1 MSTRTLSPSLS
12 KELESKI
19 LSLENENKY
28 FHNLLHDLSP
38 TSGSSS
44 LEDATGQIGTSTP
57 RYFAAMDT
65 FIANPSNVSLGIL
78 SRMVETD
85 DTVLAA
91 CQLKSLMM
99 ISKIGEYQHP
109 DKKIAEFVRGFIQRM
124 EGPTWAESLE
134 SMSSSGGYGFSIS
147 EKIWGLNKQNQK
159 VPIRIKTYHPTT
171 IAFEV
176 DQYGD
181 VTPEGVIQFVIQDAQ
196 ISNPNNFFPYFQS
209 GFAVKNPFT
218 TPVDRITPYRIQFA
232 NTYGLVRIPKNKVIH
247 HVNNTFL
254 AFGSPYGKTSV
265 RTAHLAWQ
273 LKVFFMKQMGIAGK
287 RQASPFIHA
296 TAPLNGN
303 QVKIPQADGSVKM
316 MNAVDALT
324 EVLARR
330 ETDDSIVTGPAE
342 AGYVVNAIAAQ
353 SNLDQFLNV
362 IDHLNTYIFRS
373 FLLPSL
379 VMTAGESGSRALGD
393 KHFEIVDRI
402 SEADAQKFGLNIVNQ
417 LIRPAIEMNFG
428 EMDDYGHFAQRP
440 QSIDERVQLANMF
453 ASLASAGYMQ
463 PMNKTD
469 NEAVRS
475 NLHLN
480 DADASFFTQPSPN
493 MPGMSDDHDFTGDDE
508 EPGDETKNE
517 PKDEKP

>member
-1 MSTRTLSPSLS
+1 MSKR
-12 KELESKI
+12 I
-19 LSLENENKY
+19 LSASLEKHLEQKITSLEQENKY
-28 FHNLLHDLSP
+28 IQNLLHDLSP
-38 TSGSSS
+38 SSGASS

-57 RYFAAMDT
+57 RYFAAADT
-65 FIANPSNVSLGIL
+65 FIANPSNVSLGII

-109 DKKIAEFVRGFIQRM
+109 EPEIAEFVRGFIQRM

-134 SMSSSGGYGFSIS
+134 AMSSYGVYGFSVS
-147 EKIWGLNKQNQK
+147 EKIWGLNKKNQK
-159 VPIRIKTYHPTT
+159 VPIRVKTYHPTT
-171 IAFEV
+171 LAFEV
-176 DQYGD
+176 DEFGD
-181 VTPEGVIQFVIQDAQ
+181 ITEQGIIQFVIQDAQ

-209 GFAVKNPFT
+209 GFQVKNPFS
-218 TPVDRITPYRIQFA
+218 TPVDRILPYRIQFA

-247 HVNNTFL
+247 HVNNSFL
-254 AFGSPYGKTSV
+254 AFGSPYGKSAV

-303 QVKIPQADGSVKM
+303 QIKIPQSDGSVKM
-316 MNAVDALT
+316 MNAIDALSD
-324 EVLARR
+324 VLARR
-330 ETDDSIVTGPAE
+330 ETDDSIVTGPAD
-342 AGYVVNAIAAQ
+342 AGYVINAIAAQ

-402 SEADAQKFGLNIVNQ
+402 SEADAQKFGLNIINQ
-417 LIRPAIEMNFG
+417 LVRPAIEMNFG

-480 DADASFFTQPSPN
+480 DADESFFTQPSPN
-493 MPGMSDDHDFTGDDE
+493 MPGPDDAHDFTDDE
-508 EPGDETKNE
+508 EAPEETTDD
-517 PKDEKP
+517 KDKER